1 MIRRTPADSDAL
13 KVTFAVPVEVG
24 PVSVVGDFNAW
35 DPEST
40 PLKTRSNGTRSAVLR
55 LPLGGCY
62 RFRYLATD
70 GRFFDDESADA
81 YEANGYGD
89 THGLLLT

>member
-1 MIRRTPADSDAL
+1 MIRRSKAGAEVL
-13 KVTFAVPVEVG
+13 KVTFAVPSDVG

-40 PLKTRSNGTRSAVLR
+40 PLKARSNGTRSAVLT
-55 LPLGGCY
+55 LPKGSRY
-62 RFRYLATD
+62 RFRYLAAG
-70 GRFFDDESADA
+70 GRFFDDETADG

>member
-1 MIRRTPADSDAL
+1 MIRRTPADPEEL
-13 KVTFAVPVEVG
+13 KVTFAVPADVG
-24 PVSVVGDFNAW
+24 PVSVVGDVNAG

-40 PLKTRSNGTRSAVLR
+40 PLRARSNGTRSAALT
-55 LPLGGCY
+55 LPRGGRY
-62 RFRYLATD
+62 RFRYLATG

>member
-1 MIRRTPADSDAL
+1 MIRRTPADLDVL
-13 KVTFAVPVEVG
+13 KVTFAVPAEVG
-24 PVSVVGDFNAW
+24 PVSVVGDFNEW
-35 DPEST
+35 DPAST
-40 PLKTRSNGTRSAVLR
+40 PLKARSNGTRSVALT
-55 LPLGGCY
+55 LPTGGRY
-62 RFRYLATD
+62 RFRYLASG

>member
-1 MIRRTPADSDAL
+1 MIRRSHADPDVL
-13 KVTFAVPVEVG
+13 KITFAVPAEVG

-35 DPEST
+35 DPGST
-40 PLKTRSNGTRSAVLR
+40 PLKARSNGTRSAALT
-55 LPLGGCY
+55 LPTGGRY